1 MNSKLTLPSYTLM
14 SQGAVVKKGTRPAPY
29 LEMVGHKV
37 KPRPEPW
44 RPSPT
49 PRWPSTPVGRFYV
62 PSLLLGHRASAGQI
76 VRSAVPCPIW
86 KMG

>member
-14 SQGAVVKKGTRPAPY
+14 SQGAVVKKGARPAPY

-44 RPSPT
+44 RPSPHPQVAQHVGGQVLCSKFT
-49 PRWPSTPVGRFYV
+49 SRPHSKCWPD
-62 PSLLLGHRASAGQI
+62 
-76 VRSAVPCPIW
+76 C
-86 KMG
+86 